1 MRELARR
8 RGARRRRESN
18 AGGRSTYPYH
28 GDAMA
33 TLPELDPSQVAELG
47 ARLRENIARAVKAP
61 EQVLRDVLV
70 ALLAEGHVLIEDYPG
85 VGKTA
90 LARALA
96 RSIDAEYAR
105 VQCTAD
111 LLPADVVGT
120 NVYNQRENR
129 FEFRPGPVFANVVLV
144 DEVNRASP
152 KTQSGLLECMQE
164 RHVTVDKHTHEL
176 ARPVP
181 GGGHPEPGRV
191 RGHLPAARGPARPLH
206 GARLARL
213 PDAPTRRPRCSP
225 TTPSATACST
235 SSPWPR
241 WARCSPRRSPSGA
254 VHGSEALRRY
264 VVGIL
269 DATRADPRVDLGASP
284 ARRADALP
292 RRQGDRRARRA
303 RPRPARRRPG
313 ARELGAHPPPAA
325 RARLGRATSARPWCA
340 TPWTASRLC

>member
-1 MRELARR
+1 M
-8 RGARRRRESN
+8 
-18 AGGRSTYPYH
+18 STV
-28 GDAMA
+28 
-33 TLPELDPSQVAELG
+33 PELDPAKVAELG
-47 ARLRENIARAVKAP
+47 VRLRENIARAVKAP
-61 EQVLRDVLV
+61 DRVLRDVLV
-70 ALLAEGHVLIEDYPG
+70 ALMAEGHVLIEDYPG

-96 RSIDAEYAR
+96 RSIEAEYAR

-164 RHVTVDKHTHEL
+164 GHVTVDKHTHEL
-176 ARPVP
+176 ARPFLVVATQNP
-181 GGGHPEPGRV
+181 VEYEGTYPLPEAQLDRFMVRV
-191 RGHLPAARGPARPLH
+191 SLGY
-206 GARLARL
+206 
-213 PDAPTRRPRCSP
+213 
-225 TTPSATACST
+225 PSAQAESDMLLDHAERDRVLDLEPVTDVAEVL
-235 SSPWPR
+235 
-241 WARCSPRRSPSGA
+241 AAQGAAAA

-284 ARRADALP
+284 RAGLMLFRAAKAMAALDGRDHALPDDVQALADSVLAHRLLLGPGSGGDERAAVVRDALE
-292 RRQGDRRARRA
+292 RV
-303 RPRPARRRPG
+303 PA
-313 ARELGAHPPPAA
+313 L
-325 RARLGRATSARPWCA
+325 
-340 TPWTASRLC
+340 